1 MEAQS
6 KAEEG
11 VADEMAVSHDD
22 GSNAKGVPAATD
34 AEPVFVPERE
44 RLAEEASGN
53 ANAPWTIWSSKQRK
67 FIILTASFA
76 SLLSPLSGQIY
87 FPALDTIAK
96 DLHVT
101 NSLVNLSITTYLIFQ
116 AIAPTFT
123 AQLSDSLGRRP
134 LYIVCFVLYMA
145 ANIGLGAQNSYA
157 ALLVL
162 RCFQSAGSSG
172 TVALSNA
179 VATDITTPADRGR
192 YIAYAAAIP
201 MLGPT
206 LVCGF

>member
-1 MEAQS
+1 MDTRNDNEKETSVAP
-6 KAEEG
+6 KATVPRADCDTALMEEG
-11 VADEMAVSHDD
+11 QVAQTSRADNSD
-22 GSNAKGVPAATD
+22 
-34 AEPVFVPERE
+34 
-44 RLAEEASGN
+44 
-53 ANAPWTIWSSKQRK
+53 APWSIWSSKQRK
-67 FIILTASFA
+67 FIILSASFA

-101 NSLVNLSITTYLIFQ
+101 DSQVNISITTFLIFQ

-123 AQLSDSLGRRP
+123 AQLSDTLGRRP
-134 LYIVCFVLYMA
+134 LYIVCFALYLA
-145 ANIGLGAQNSYA
+145 ANIGLGAQNNYV

-162 RCFQSAGSSG
+162 RAFQSAGSSG
-172 TVALSNA
+172 TAALANA
-179 VATDITTPADRGR
+179 VATDITTPGERGR

-206 LVCGF
+206 IVCIA